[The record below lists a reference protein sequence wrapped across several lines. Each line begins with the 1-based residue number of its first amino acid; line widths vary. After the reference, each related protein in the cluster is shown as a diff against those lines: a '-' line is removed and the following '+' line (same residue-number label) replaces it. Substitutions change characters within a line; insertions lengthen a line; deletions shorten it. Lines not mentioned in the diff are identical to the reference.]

1 MTAHG
6 HFHWNELM
14 TRKPERAKAFYRKT
28 IGWSFSKMQT
38 PDGRPYWIATM

>member
-14 TRKPERAKAFYRKT
+14 TRDVERAKMAQ
-28 IGWSFSKMQT
+28 GSS
-38 PDGRPYWIATM
+38 GVSLAT